1 MLRTQTAAKT
11 ETRNGPLVDLE
22 FENDAS
28 ELIALGLNDLKVC
41 GRGSERKHK
50 VVIGTDLE
58 IYQRRLPDQ
67 EEVQSTLSPA

>member
-11 ETRNGPLVDLE
+11 EMRNGLFVDLE
-22 FENDAS
+22 LENDAS

-41 GRGSERKHK
+41 GRGPEPKHK
-50 VVIGTDLE
+50 EVIGTDLE